1 MSVYLPNNEFLSF
14 YDRRRVASFLS
25 DTGTPI
31 ADGLLATDPILA
43 RLINAAEGKVNIAC
57 RVGRRYDLGSLA
69 SYAAT
74 DAGNVLKELVADLA
88 WHGLISRR
96 GFKEEETAAL
106 APRYAMAE
114 QTLELLRLG
123 ERVFEI
129 DDAPQAGLPGYTT
142 LGSLVTTSIKYK
154 TAFWGTFCSNPQ
166 IVNGCINTGRQDDCC
181 NGG

>member
-1 MSVYLPNNEFLSF
+1 MSIYLTNDEFLDF

-25 DTGTPI
+25 DTGVPVV
-31 ADGLLATDPILA
+31 DGLLATDARLA
-43 RLINAAEGKVNIAC
+43 RLIKSAEGRVNIAC
-57 RVGRRYDLGSLA
+57 RVGRRYDPASLIA
-69 SYAAT
+69 YAAT
-74 DAGNVLKELVADLA
+74 DLGTVLKELVADLA

-96 GFKEEETAAL
+96 GLKEEETAAL

-142 LGSLVTTSIKYK
+142 LGSLVTTSIKAK

-166 IVNGCINTGRQDDCC
+166 IINGCINTSNQDCC